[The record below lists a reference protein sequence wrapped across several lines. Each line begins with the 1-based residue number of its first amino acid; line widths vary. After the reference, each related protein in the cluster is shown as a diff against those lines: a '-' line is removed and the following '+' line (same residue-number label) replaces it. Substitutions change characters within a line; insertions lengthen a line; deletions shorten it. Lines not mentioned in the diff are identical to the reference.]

1 MRDKLAY
8 LIVMQKFTIFLSQ
21 TQLKVVSITYLYL
34 HKFESKTTSN
44 NVSMSHSHHS
54 HVWCSY
60 LFKLNLLTF
69 SIDRDKLRIICIYDV
84 SFFRST
90 NDLNGNRSVIKN
102 IETSTVVMNWLLFA
116 FLKCRNFIKFFKK
129 KFLKK
134 KPRRVSKK
142 LRRNFRLGK
151 LCEAAQQGKHIE
163 NWFTSVNSFC

>member
-8 LIVMQKFTIFLSQ
+8 LIIMQNFTIFLSQ

-84 SFFRST
+84 LQNCVFFFSINKWSKWKQISHKKYRDKYSS
-90 NDLNGNRSVIKN
+90 NELA
-102 IETSTVVMNWLLFA
+102 A
-116 FLKCRNFIKFFKK
+116 FRVPKVQKFHKI
-129 KFLKK
+129 L
-134 KPRRVSKK
+134 
-142 LRRNFRLGK
+142 
-151 LCEAAQQGKHIE
+151 
-163 NWFTSVNSFC
+163 